1 MRQNVI
7 AIDGPAGAGKSTVA
21 KMVAEKL
28 GFVYLDTGAMYRA
41 VTCRVIAEGIEL
53 ADHAA
58 ISELA
63 GRINV
68 RFNRQVAGL
77 RVLADGVDVTE
88 AIRTPEVT
96 TAVPRVSQVP
106 AVRQA
111 MVRLQ
116 QEMAAAGS
124 VVLDGRDIG
133 SVVVPDACAKIFLT
147 ASVAERARRRWQEMR
162 DKGYDQDLAALQQE
176 MEQRDRQDSE
186 RELAPLVQAADAV
199 LLDTTGMSIEAVVS
213 GIVTIY
219 QARCGHV

>member
-1 MRQNVI
+1 MKQNVI

-21 KMVAEKL
+21 RLAAERL
-28 GFVYLDTGAMYRA
+28 GFVYIDTGAMYRA

-53 ADHAA
+53 ANHAA

-63 GRINV
+63 GRISV

-77 RVLADGVDVTE
+77 RVLADGVDVTA

-96 TAVPRVSQVP
+96 AAVPIVSQVP

-116 QEMAAAGS
+116 QEMAAAGC

-147 ASVAERARRRWQEMR
+147 ASVAERARRRWQEMN
-162 DKGYDQDLAALQQE
+162 DKGYVQELSALQQE
-176 MEQRDRQDSE
+176 IEQRDRQDQE
-186 RELAPLVQAADAV
+186 RELAPLIQAADAE
-199 LLDTTGMSIEAVVS
+199 LLDTTGMTIEAVVDE
-213 GIVTIY
+213 IVKIY
-219 QARCGHV
+219 QARCSDV